1 MHRLY
6 FYVLAIF
13 LISSTISFTQSKKIN
28 FDRLFNLLP
37 LDYISTIFKYGIQ
50 RFILISVILL
60 LGSFSMLGQSK
71 IQVKI
76 DSLKTLAEKAKDPRF
91 KTDQYL
97 NIAEQYFNIDLVRAK
112 EYAEMAEQLAYKNQL
127 KDRYSE
133 LHLIHGFAL
142 GYLGDFK
149 KAIHHLNLSIKHAG
163 VSYKKGQEA
172 SAYNGLGLTYLQ
184 MGDFPKGTKN
194 LYEALRVL
202 EKRKDEPLEAT
213 IYGNIGIIYIE
224 TGQFEK
230 AEEVLLKS
238 IEKSEKINDLYT
250 LAGATSNL
258 ATVYLNQKKYDSAIE
273 KLKKAAKINT
283 EIGNENFLA
292 INYENLFSAYTKI
305 DNVPEAIKYGK
316 LALDLD
322 IKIGNKENEIIVY
335 QHLGE
340 LYQKQKDLGVAEK
353 YFLKSIAISDS
364 LGFVAKMGNGYKALY
379 KLYKEKGDTDKAL
392 IAYEEHITIKDSI
405 YTLEDAEKI
414 AEEKIKFEYDK
425 KALVLKYQKQLTDEQ
440 LANQLLLTTQQDQT
454 LTLKEQA
461 LTLSNQEK
469 DLTQLAFLKE
479 QAEKLEK
486 EKDLALKNI
495 ELTAQQK
502 QNLYLGAFIFFLL
515 CGLGALIYFY
525 QTMRKQKNI
534 IAQQNQLNEHTIS
547 ILSHDI
553 KEPLLGVKLL
563 LKKLH
568 VNDPFL
574 SQASLSLENQIS
586 SVNGVL
592 NNLLNMKKLSMAENQ
607 KNATAEV
614 QEVIQNITK
623 QMQQAIQ
630 EKNITIQNLL
640 PAGFTLPIAAE
651 KLQVVVHN
659 ILSNAIKYSHPDQ
672 SIKIYKEGNGFCIQD
687 FGVGLSDVQTVKMMT
702 DVKNSKPGTT
712 QEKGHGMGLYLVG
725 MLLQSEQVKVIF
737 ESPEIGGT
745 IVKIMS

>member
-1 MHRLY
+1 MWNHKNENSQYCRNCFTTLIKSGMKRL
-6 FYVLAIF
+6 F
-13 LISSTISFTQSKKIN
+13 LIFGI
-28 FDRLFNLLP
+28 LF
-37 LDYISTIFKYGIQ
+37 
-50 RFILISVILL
+50 
-60 LGSFSMLGQSK
+60 LGSLSTYGQSK
-71 IQVKI
+71 VELII
-76 DSLKTLAEKAKDPRF
+76 DSLKTLAENAKDPRF
-91 KTDQYL
+91 ITDQYL
-97 NIAEQYFNIDLVRAK
+97 NIAEQYFNIDLAKAK

-133 LHLIHGFAL
+133 LHLLNGFSL
-142 GYLGDFK
+142 GYLGDFQ
-149 KAIHHLNLSIKHAG
+149 KAIYHLNLSVKYAD
-163 VSYKKGQEA
+163 VSYKKGQAA

-184 MGDFPKGTKN
+184 LGDFPQSTKN
-194 LYEALRVL
+194 LYNALRIV
-202 EKRKDEPLEAT
+202 EKTKDEPLEAT
-213 IYGNIGIIYIE
+213 ICGNIGIIYIE
-224 TGQFEK
+224 TGQFDK

-292 INYENLFSAYTKI
+292 INYENLLGAYTKI
-305 DNVPEAIKYGK
+305 GNIPDAIKYGK

-322 IKIGNKENEIIVY
+322 IKIGNKENETIVY

-364 LGFVAKMGNGYKALY
+364 LGYIAKMGNGYKALY
-379 KLYKEKGDTDKAL
+379 SLYKEKGDTDKAL
-392 IAYEEHITIKDSI
+392 IAYEKHIHIRDSI
-405 YTLEDAEKI
+405 FTLEDAEKI

-425 KALVLKYQKQLTDEQ
+425 KALVLKYQKQLSDKQ
-440 LANQLLLTTQQDQT
+440 LANQLLLTTQQDQA

-469 DLTQLAFLKE
+469 DLTQLAFEKK
-479 QAEKLEK
+479 QAEKQEK

-502 QNLYLGAFIFFLL
+502 QNLYLGAFIFLLL
-515 CGLGALIYFY
+515 CGLSILIYFY

-534 IAQQNQLNEHTIS
+534 ISQQNQLNEHTIS

-563 LKKLH
+563 LKKLQ

-574 SQASLSLENQIS
+574 SQASLSLENQIT

-607 KNATAEV
+607 KNATADV
-614 QEVIQNITK
+614 HEVIQNITT
-623 QMQQAIQ
+623 QMQQSIQ
-630 EKNITIQNLL
+630 DKNITVQNLL
-640 PAGFTLPIAAE
+640 PADFSLPIATE

-712 QEKGHGMGLYLVG
+712 QEKGHGMGLFLVG
-725 MLLQSEQVKVIF
+725 MLLQGEQVRVIF

>member
-1 MHRLY
+1 MKDKNGNGQYYKNYFLVLIKFGIKRL
-6 FYVLAIF
+6 F
-13 LISSTISFTQSKKIN
+13 LILGL
-28 FDRLFNLLP
+28 LF
-37 LDYISTIFKYGIQ
+37 F
-50 RFILISVILL
+50 
-60 LGSFSMLGQSK
+60 GSFSLISQSK
-71 IQVKI
+71 VELII
-76 DSLKTLAEKAKDPRF
+76 DSLKTLAENAKDLRI

-97 NIAEQYFNIDLVRAK
+97 NISEQYLNIDLAKAK
-112 EYAEMAEQLAYKNQL
+112 EYAEMAEKLAYKNQL

-133 LHLIHGFAL
+133 LHLLNGFAF

-149 KAIHHLNLSIKHAG
+149 KAIYHLNLCIKHAG

-172 SAYNGLGLTYLQ
+172 AAYNALGLTYLQ
-184 MGDFPKGTKN
+184 LGDFPNGTKT
-194 LYEALRVL
+194 LYDALRIL
-202 EKRKDEPLEAT
+202 EKIKNEPLEAT
-213 IYGNIGIIYIE
+213 IYGNLGIIYLE
-224 TGQFEK
+224 TGQFDK

-258 ATVYLNQKKYDSAIE
+258 ATVYLNQQKYDSAIE
-273 KLKKAAKINT
+273 KLKKAVKINT

-292 INYENLFSAYTKI
+292 INYENLFGAYSKI

-322 IKIGNKENEIIVY
+322 IKIGNKENETIVY

-340 LYQKQKDLGVAEK
+340 LYQKQKDFGVAEK
-353 YFLKSIAISDS
+353 YFLKSIAICDS
-364 LGFVAKMGNGYKALY
+364 FGYITKMGNGYKSLY
-379 KLYKEKGDTDKAL
+379 TLYKEKGDTDKAL
-392 IAYEEHITIKDSI
+392 IAYEEHISIRDSL

-425 KALVLKYQKQLTDEQ
+425 KALVLKYQKKLSDKQ
-440 LANQLLLTTQQDQT
+440 LANQLLLTTQQDQA

-469 DLTQLAFLKE
+469 DLTQLAFEKE
-479 QAEKLEK
+479 QAEKQEK
-486 EKDLALKNI
+486 EKDLALKSI

-502 QNLYLGAFIFFLL
+502 QNLYLGGFIFLL
-515 CGLGALIYFY
+515 LAGLGALIYFY

-534 IAQQNQLNEHTIS
+534 ITQQNQLNERTIS

-563 LKKLH
+563 LKNLN

-592 NNLLNMKKLSMAENQ
+592 ENLLNMKKLSMTESG
-607 KNATAEV
+607 KNTTSEV
-614 QEVIQNITK
+614 QDVVDSVVK
-623 QMQQAIQ
+623 QMQHAIQ
-630 EKNITIQNLL
+630 EKNITVQNLL
-640 PAGFTLPIAAE
+640 PVDFTLPIGTE
-651 KLQVVVHN
+651 KLQIVVHN

-687 FGVGLSDVQTVKMMT
+687 FGVGLSDVESAKMMT

-712 QEKGHGMGLYLVG
+712 QEEGHGMGLYLVG
-725 MLLQSEQVKVIF
+725 MLLQSEQVKVLF

-745 IVKIMS
+745 IVKIMG

>member
-1 MHRLY
+1 MWNSRNENRQWLKKS
-6 FYVLAIF
+6 FLMLFRSKIKQFFIIF
-13 LISSTISFTQSKKIN
+13 
-28 FDRLFNLLP
+28 
-37 LDYISTIFKYGIQ
+37 G
-50 RFILISVILL
+50 ILL
-60 LGSFSMLGQSK
+60 LGNFSLISQSK
-71 IQVKI
+71 VELII
-76 DSLKTLAEKAKDPRF
+76 DSLKTLAENAKDLRL

-97 NIAEQYFNIDLVRAK
+97 NISEQYLNIDLAKAK
-112 EYAEMAEQLAYKNQL
+112 EYAEMAEKLAYKNQL

-133 LHLIHGFAL
+133 LHLINGFAF

-149 KAIHHLNLSIKHAG
+149 KAIYHFNLCIKHAA

-172 SAYNGLGLTYLQ
+172 AAYNGLGLTYLQ
-184 MGDFPKGTKN
+184 LGDFPNGTKN
-194 LYEALRVL
+194 LYDALRML

-224 TGQFEK
+224 TGQFDK
-230 AEEVLLKS
+230 AEEVLIKS

-258 ATVYLNQKKYDSAIE
+258 ATVYLKQQKYDSAIE

-292 INYENLFSAYTKI
+292 INYENLLGAYTEI
-305 DNVPEAIKYGK
+305 DNIPEAIKYGK

-322 IKIGNKENEIIVY
+322 IKIGNRENESIVY

-340 LYQKQKDLGVAEK
+340 LYQKQKDFDTAEK
-353 YFLKSIAISDS
+353 YFLKSIAIFDS
-364 LGFVAKMGNGYKALY
+364 LGFIAKMGIGYKTLY
-379 KLYKEKGDTDKAL
+379 TLYKEKGYTDKAL
-392 IAYEEHITIKDSI
+392 IAYEQHITIRDSL
-405 YTLEDAEKI
+405 YTLEGAEKI

-425 KALVLKYQKQLTDEQ
+425 KALVLKYQMQLSDKQ
-440 LANQLLLTTQQDQT
+440 LANQLLVTTQQNQA
-454 LTLKEQA
+454 LTLNEQA

-469 DLTQLAFLKE
+469 NLTQLAFQKE
-479 QAEKLEK
+479 QAEKQER

-495 ELTAQQK
+495 ELTVQQK
-502 QNLYLGAFIFFLL
+502 QNLYLGAFIFLLL

-534 IAQQNQLNEHTIS
+534 ISQQNQLNEHTIS

-574 SQASLSLENQIS
+574 AQASLSLENQINA
-586 SVNGVL
+586 VNGVL
-592 NNLLNMKKLSMAENQ
+592 NNLLNMKKLSMTENQ
-607 KNATAEV
+607 KNATADV
-614 QEVIQNITK
+614 QEVIQKVTTQLHHSLK
-623 QMQQAIQ
+623 
-630 EKNITIQNLL
+630 EKNITVTNRL
-640 PAGFTLPIAAE
+640 PSDFTLPISSE
-651 KLQVVVHN
+651 KLQIVIHN

-725 MLLQSEQVKVIF
+725 MLLQGEQVRVIF

-745 IVKIMS
+745 IVKIMG